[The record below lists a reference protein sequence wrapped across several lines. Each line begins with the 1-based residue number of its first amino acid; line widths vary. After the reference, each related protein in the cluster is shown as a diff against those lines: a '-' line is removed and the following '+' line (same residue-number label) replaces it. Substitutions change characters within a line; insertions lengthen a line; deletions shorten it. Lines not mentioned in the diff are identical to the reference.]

1 MNKENILEQVNE
13 VFKEVLELDD
23 IVIGFD
29 TNANH
34 ITEWDSL
41 MHIQLVYGVEKK
53 FNIRFTA
60 KEIGNYKNVGEM
72 CDGILLKLK

>member
-13 VFKEVLELDD
+13 VFKEVLELDN

-34 ITEWDSL
+34 IPEWDSL

-60 KEIGNYKNVGEM
+60 KEIGNYKDVGEM
-72 CDGILLKLK
+72 CEGILLKLN